1 MGCPRWAAF
10 LFASEVKHTMNGA
23 GTNSQPIFTFRD
35 YQSRQLEI
43 IDTTL
48 RDGQQTSL
56 LHDHYKYFF
65 TRTDKEE
72 ILRALIIYG
81 VKFVELFAPVV
92 SLQESEDFQALKRVR
107 DSLITQKG
115 YTFLLTHVRCH
126 PADVESAVQA
136 GADGLNFFIGT
147 SEASRQY
154 NHGNDLN
161 AIVRKVVPLL
171 EDVRRNHPKLIL
183 RFSGEDA
190 FRTRLEDLCYV
201 YDAVAPFVDRLGMPD
216 TVGVATPENV
226 IERVEFFR
234 QRYPQVD
241 LEGHFHDDR
250 GFSLY
255 NALMAVRTGMSYI
268 NTTVLGIA
276 ERSGITSM
284 TSLLFNLYTD
294 RDYDKLDGY
303 QLRGSYPI
311 NVLVADKL
319 KMLVPSKEPVSLTN
333 RTHTAGVHQNAVLHN
348 SATYEAY
355 PLDLFGVSE
364 TEILLG
370 PLSGWNIIHYF
381 LKEIRYYEVDESLA
395 KQIAVVFKERVY
407 QLSPDISPEQVLIEV
422 AENEFGLKHR
432 QLPDAPKSQ
441 IVQRL
446 DSSDLQPGDEHT
458 TSGRP
463 GGLAGVPIHGRTLH
477 FQ

>member
-1 MGCPRWAAF
+1 MDP
-10 LFASEVKHTMNGA
+10 VN
-23 GTNSQPIFTFRD
+23 TNSQPKYTFRD
-35 YQSRQLEI
+35 YQPRQLEI

-65 TRTDKEE
+65 TPTDKEE

-92 SLQESEDFQALKRVR
+92 SPQERDDFQSLKRVR
-107 DSLITQKG
+107 DSLIAQKG

-126 PADVESAVQA
+126 PKDVESAIQA

-147 SEASRQY
+147 SDASRQY
-154 NHGNDLN
+154 NHGNNLD
-161 AIVRKVVPLL
+161 AIIHKVVPLL
-171 EDVRRNHPKLIL
+171 EDVRRNHPGLIL

-190 FRTRLEDLCYV
+190 FRTRLEDLFYV
-201 YDAVAPFVDRLGMPD
+201 YDAVSPFVDRLGIPD
-216 TVGVATPENV
+216 TVGVATPEV
-226 IERVEFFR
+226 VVERVELLR
-234 QRYPQVD
+234 QRYPHVG

-255 NALMAVRTGMSYI
+255 NALQAARAGMGYI

-284 TSLLFNLYTD
+284 TSLLFNLYID
-294 RDYDKLDGY
+294 RDYDLLDGY

-348 SATYEAY
+348 AATYEAY

-370 PLSGWNIIHYF
+370 PLSGWNVIHYF
-381 LKEIRYYEVDESLA
+381 LKEIRYYELDESLA

-407 QLSPDISPEQVLIEV
+407 QQSPDSSPEQVLIAV
-422 AENEFGLKHR
+422 AEDEFGLKHR
-432 QLPDAPKSQ
+432 TMPDAPKSQ

-446 DSSDLQPGDEHT
+446 DSSNPQLNASQHT
-458 TSGRP
+458 ENHQ
-463 GGLAGVPIHGRTLH
+463 GGLSGIPIHTRTQPLH
-477 FQ
+477 